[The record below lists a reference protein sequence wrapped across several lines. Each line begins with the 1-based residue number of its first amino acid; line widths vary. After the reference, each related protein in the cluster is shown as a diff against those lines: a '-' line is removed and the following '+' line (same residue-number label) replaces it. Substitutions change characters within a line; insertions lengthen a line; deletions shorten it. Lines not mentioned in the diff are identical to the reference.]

1 MHGLFNTYH
10 IMSGGG
16 KIYITALLAAV
27 CTICTAHS
35 NMPYGLRTDFI
46 ENTEHYYKDGYAT
59 KTDVSVAQADTMH
72 YRAAWIRTKRPSF
85 GWIVPGRGRNVR
97 QTAFRLII
105 ADNRRDIAAL
115 KGNVYDSGLQY
126 DGNSTAFVP
135 KDLTL
140 MPDKA
145 YYWRVMVK
153 TNKDSQGAWSGTKL
167 FRTFHSLNDSATSYE
182 PLVKTLQKAKTVRST
197 APGTFSADF
206 GLDAFAQPLLEITA
220 AENAKI
226 TVFIGEKLTANGN
239 VDINPGATIRGAK
252 YELDV
257 KKGKCLY
264 RINLRPDKRNT
275 GPDAVKLPAFIGE
288 ITPFRYCEVKS
299 ESGGIKQVKFLR
311 ETVTYPLNSQAS
323 SFKSSSARLDS
334 VFDFCKYSLE
344 ATSMLGIFVDGDR
357 ERIAYEADALV
368 SMLGTY
374 FAFGDA
380 AMSRRS
386 ARHLLA
392 HPTWPTEWSLQTV
405 ELAAYDFLFTGDKR
419 LISQNYKDIE
429 AHTLSALRC
438 ENGLISTQTGL
449 QTPEFLRSVNMKS
462 PLRDIVDWPAG
473 GAGLNEPSGG
483 ERDGHVMGVYNSVV
497 NAWHYRVLRRMV
509 TISHGC
515 GMDAKAQAYRKAADD
530 FKKTFNKAFFNDSTS
545 LYRDTLGS
553 SHSATHSN
561 FYPAAFGLVPKGK
574 SKAVTDYILK
584 RGMACSAF
592 GSQFL
597 IDGLFRQGRG
607 TEGIKLMESGAKR
620 SWVNMMRSGAT
631 MTMED
636 WDLEFKPNLDWNHA
650 WATAPANIA
659 FRDILGIMPTA
670 PAYGV
675 FLVCPQIGELKHVSG
690 HTTTLRGVIRES
702 ITVTEKEIRL
712 TIEVPANSI
721 ADISL
726 ANITADFKSRDIR
739 QAKVNGKNVPIDR
752 LTSFAASY
760 TVGSG
765 KHVIEL
771 ICR

>member
-1 MHGLFNTYH
+1 
-10 IMSGGG
+10 MSGSG
-16 KIYITALLAAV
+16 KIFIAALYVAVCAV
-27 CTICTAHS
+27 CTARS
-35 NMPYGLRTDFI
+35 NKPYGLRTDFI
-46 ENTEHYYKDGYAT
+46 ENTEFYYKDGYAT
-59 KTDVSVAQADTMH
+59 KIKVSAAQTDTMR
-72 YRAAWIRTKRPSF
+72 YRAAWIRTKHPSF
-85 GWIVPGRGRNVR
+85 GWIVPGNGRNVR

-105 ADNRRDIAAL
+105 ADNRKDIAAM
-115 KGNVYDSGLQY
+115 KGNVFDSGLQY
-126 DGNSTAFVP
+126 DGNSTALVP
-135 KDLTL
+135 QKLEL
-140 MPDKA
+140 MPDRA

-153 TNKDSQGAWSGTKL
+153 TNKDSRGSWSSTKL

-182 PLVKTLQKAKTVRST
+182 PLVKTLQKAKTKKHS
-197 APGTFSADF
+197 PHGTFSADF

-220 AENAKI
+220 TKNSKI
-226 TVFIGEKLTANGN
+226 TVSFGEKLTSGGN

-252 YELDV
+252 YELDI
-257 KKGKCLY
+257 KKGKHLY
-264 RINLRPDKRNT
+264 RIKLRPDKRNT
-275 GPDAVKLPAFIGE
+275 GSDAVKIPAFIGE

-299 ESGGIKQVKFLR
+299 ESRVIKNVNFLR
-311 ETVTYPLNSQAS
+311 ETITYPLNRKAS

-334 VFDFCKYSLE
+334 VFDFCKYTLD

-386 ARHLLA
+386 VRHLIA

-405 ELAAYDFLFTGDKR
+405 ELTAYDFLFTGDKR
-419 LISQNYKDIE
+419 LISQNYNDIE

-438 ENGLISTQTGL
+438 SNNLISSQTGL
-449 QTPEFLRSVNMKS
+449 QTPDFLKSINMKS
-462 PLRDIVDWPAG
+462 PLKDIVDWPAG

-483 ERDGHVMGVYNSVV
+483 ERDGHTMGVYNSVV
-497 NAWHYRVLRRMV
+497 NAWHYRTLRRMV

-515 GMDAKAQAYRKAADD
+515 GMDTKAQAYRKKADD
-530 FKKTFNKAFFNDSTS
+530 FKKRFNKAFFNDSTS
-545 LYRDTLGS
+545 LYRDALNS
-553 SHSATHSN
+553 NHSATHSN
-561 FYPAAFGLVPKGK
+561 FYPAAFGLIPKEK

-592 GSQFL
+592 ASQFL

-607 TEGIKLMESGAKR
+607 TEGIKMMESDSKR
-620 SWVNMMRSGAT
+620 SWVNMMRCGAT

-636 WDLEFKPNLDWNHA
+636 WDREFKPNLDWNHA

-659 FRDILGIMPTA
+659 FRDILGIIPTA
-670 PAYGV
+670 PAYEV
-675 FLVCPQIGELKHVSG
+675 FLVHPQIGELKHVSG
-690 HTTTLRGVIRES
+690 HTTTLRGVIKES
-702 ITVTEKEIRL
+702 ITVTKKKIKFA
-712 TIEVPANSI
+712 IEVPTNSI

-726 ANITADFKSRDIR
+726 ANITAGFNSRNIR

-752 LTSFAASY
+752 LTSIDTSY

-771 ICR
+771 IIR